1 MIYMIKIAYRQLLGI
16 LNIELWIA
24 VNSEIIQE
32 NLSKFLMLPKNKVKF
47 SLEKHQLI
55 QLGKNN
61 PKYRY
66 SACARNLGN
75 NSAEK

>member
-1 MIYMIKIAYRQLLGI
+1 
-16 LNIELWIA
+16 
-24 VNSEIIQE
+24 
-32 NLSKFLMLPKNKVKF
+32 MLPKNKVKF